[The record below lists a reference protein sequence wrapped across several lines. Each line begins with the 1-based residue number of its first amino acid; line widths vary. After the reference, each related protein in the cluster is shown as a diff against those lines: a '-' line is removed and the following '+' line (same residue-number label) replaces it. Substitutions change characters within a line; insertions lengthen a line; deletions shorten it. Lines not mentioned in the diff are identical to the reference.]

1 MDAERLVQLRHGCR
15 RLLALMLSMI
25 RLHRVDFV
33 SIDGV
38 EFVRKRRRRFAHL
51 IIPVGNLFLKIS
63 GSPIIVLPLT
73 LWLEWEHA
81 VEASTRRTLVST
93 DPFANGTG
101 LWCRHVPGT
110 SLRQLLAASDCSS
123 NQKSDAI
130 RWSLASLRML
140 HENVAH
146 WGYGVRQSI
155 SHGDATANN
164 VIVDVNKRTACWIDF
179 DTRHQPHVSEAD
191 RRADDLRALIYSS
204 AVYLPA
210 SRFPELADILIAAQF
225 DDAIVRHF
233 RQRLTNEWID
243 LTAAQLAQA
252 PLRWSAATALRF
264 ALLQSLA
271 VERTAAH
278 R

>member
-1 MDAERLVQLRHGCR
+1 
-15 RLLALMLSMI
+15 MLSMI

-33 SIDGV
+33 SMVGV
-38 EFVRKRRRRFAHL
+38 EVVRKRRKLSAHL
-51 IIPVGNLFLKIS
+51 IIPAGNLFLKIT
-63 GSPIIVLPLT
+63 GSPIIILPLT

-81 VEASTRRTLVST
+81 VEASTRRSLVST
-93 DPFANGTG
+93 DPFASGTG
-101 LWCRHVPGT
+101 LWCRRVPGT
-110 SLRQLLAASDCSS
+110 SLRQVLAASDCSCS
-123 NQKSDAI
+123 QKSDAI

-140 HENVAH
+140 HENVSDSGH
-146 WGYGVRQSI
+146 GIRQSI

-191 RRADDLRALIYSS
+191 RRTDDLRALIYSS
-204 AVYLPA
+204 AVHLPA
-210 SRFPELADILIAAQF
+210 SSFPELADILIAAQF
-225 DDAIVRHF
+225 DDAVVRNF

-252 PLRWSAATALRF
+252 PLRWSAATALRS

-278 R
+278 